1 MSNLKDEKWL
11 SDLGQK
17 LQQFEANPPAGAWE
31 AISQKMMG
39 ESAPSAATRGVSS
52 ATKIVAALSL
62 IISIAIIFWFMRK
75 PTPSPLE
82 KTDIIK
88 NPSTTDIIPLNN
100 QIGNNA
106 KKPAIINAEEV
117 PLKKE
122 VIVSSKTTISPIS
135 ATTENM
141 EETKVIVT
149 EVLPRQLE
157 ISTSS
162 PDTVRKII
170 TKPGSFYERMRTDS
184 TLKKQQL
191 FK

>member
-1 MSNLKDEKWL
+1 
-11 SDLGQK
+11 
-17 LQQFEANPPAGAWE
+17 
-31 AISQKMMG
+31 
-39 ESAPSAATRGVSS
+39 
-52 ATKIVAALSL
+52 
-62 IISIAIIFWFMRK
+62 MRK

-122 VIVSSKTTISPIS
+122 VIVSSKTTISP
-135 ATTENM
+135 TTENM